1 MSEQEFLDIIK
12 DNKTFVDFMV
22 NQGAIVLEDNEL
34 VSYNDDKVNYT
45 LFCMGMDDHS
55 MVSEAEEEEMGYKFI
70 SQDGGGEGGGEYC
83 ESVFQIGGIFYKTQY
98 SYYSYNGFEYDYISL
113 KKVQPKR
120 VEITVYE

>member
-1 MSEQEFLDIIK
+1 MREQEFLEIIR

-34 VSYNDDKVNYT
+34 VSYNDDQVNYT
-45 LFCMGMDDHS
+45 LFSMSMYDHLNVDES
-55 MVSEAEEEEMGYKFI
+55 KEEEMGYKLI

-120 VEITVYE
+120 VEVTVYE